1 LLIPKLNFLGGVE
14 RVFAEFL
21 RYLSEQGY
29 QVHVICEQIDPS
41 LKSYCASFDYIKQRK
56 PTLRCFPLL
65 SGLSW
70 MTRCTHL
77 LKQRGLDDTLV
88 FAPPGGG
95 PWHVNFAFAGSCHLA
110 SLVVSAK
117 HGSWKWLFNP
127 FHYVICLTE
136 WYCFNYGSEKV
147 LVPSSR
153 TGLELEKYYGVSSQK
168 IIVLSHGVDTALF
181 HPLADYARQELRA
194 KESIAPN
201 VFVLLTVTNEVE
213 RKGCYLVLDAIK
225 ELLSQGKSIQ
235 YRIVGRDDYSKI
247 KSYAASIGVEH
258 AVQFLPPR
266 SGKGLIE
273 LFQSADAF
281 ILPTFYEAF
290 GLVGMEALSCGLP
303 LIATRVGGIEDYLKD
318 GQVGL
323 FCLRTSQDIQ
333 SKIAYLIDHPDGRV
347 KMAQLARLH
356 AQTYSWDRVLEQLK
370 KLVDNESLPI
380 S

>member
-1 LLIPKLNFLGGVE
+1 
-14 RVFAEFL
+14 
-21 RYLSEQGY
+21 
-29 QVHVICEQIDPS
+29 
-41 LKSYCASFDYIKQRK
+41 
-56 PTLRCFPLL
+56 
-65 SGLSW
+65 

-77 LKQRGLDDTLV
+77 LKQKGLDDALV
-88 FAPPGGG
+88 IAPPGGG

-110 SLVVSAK
+110 SLIVSAK

-168 IIVLSHGVDTALF
+168 IIVLPHGVDIALF
-181 HPLADYARQELRA
+181 HPLADDARQELRA
-194 KESIAPN
+194 KESIAPH

-213 RKGCYLVLDAIK
+213 RKGCFLVLDALK

-247 KSYAASIGVEH
+247 QSYAASIGVDH

-266 SGKGLIE
+266 SGDGLIE
-273 LFQSADAF
+273 LFQTADAF
-281 ILPTFYEAF
+281 ILPTFYESF

-303 LIATRVGGIEDYLKD
+303 LLATQVGGIEDYLKD
-318 GQVGL
+318 GEVGL
-323 FCLRTSQDIQ
+323 VCLRTSQDIQ
-333 SKIAYLIDHPDGRV
+333 SKVAYLIEHPALRA
-347 KMAQLARLH
+347 KMALLARQH
-356 AQTYSWDRVLEQLK
+356 AQTYAWNQVLEQLK
-370 KLVDNESLPI
+370 KLVDNDSLPTP
-380 S
+380 